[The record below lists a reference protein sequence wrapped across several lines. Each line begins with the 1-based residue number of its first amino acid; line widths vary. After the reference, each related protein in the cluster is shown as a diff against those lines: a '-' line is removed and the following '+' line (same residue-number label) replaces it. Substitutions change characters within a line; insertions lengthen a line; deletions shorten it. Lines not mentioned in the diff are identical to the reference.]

1 MVTQNKVQVSKSLE
15 RLLALS
21 LVGVQAINLSR
32 AKIKTTD
39 DVVSYIQN
47 SSRLAF
53 DDIYNTVRVV

>member
-21 LVGVQAINLSR
+21 LVGVSAINLSR